1 MLHALLYAFFCWLT
15 QNTDT
20 DTFKQRMEAS
30 FKERLKYEIVG
41 ILLVA
46 LGVFLLLSLISY
58 HPLDPSFFSYAS
70 SRTKG
75 IHNWMGI
82 VGADLSSLLFQ
93 GFGFPS
99 FIIPF
104 VLGVFAFSF
113 IFRWEWKYLPL
124 KWGGWFVILIAT
136 SSLVGLWLKPLWIY
150 PKDFLVGGFIGEIFS
165 RNLVRYFN
173 RPGATILLLLILMIA
188 FVLGTGISFLSLFR
202 RLGNAASRITEKIGT
217 MRMVRKEQAKRAKK
231 LIKSEK
237 DEEAKESKEIIPPV
251 VVVEKTS
258 PSRPKEAMKQET
270 FEFMEDS
277 KVFHLPPITLLEA
290 DGEKR
295 RGIDRDS
302 LIMNSRIL
310 EKKLLDYGVEGKVVE
325 VRPGPVITV
334 YEFEP
339 APGVKVSR
347 IVNLADDLALALS
360 AISIRI
366 VAPIPGKAVVGIE
379 VPNTVRETVFLKEVI
394 DSNTFRS
401 SKSKLSFGLAKDI
414 SGEPYVIDLA
424 RMPHLL
430 VAGSTG
436 SGKSVSINAMICSI
450 LFKATP
456 EEVRFL
462 MIDPKMLELSDYEGI
477 QHLLLP
483 VVTNPKKAAAAL
495 NWLVNEMER
504 RYTVLA
510 EKGVRHIE
518 QYHQR
523 REKELKE
530 KGKVYK
536 RKGDLLEGNEEKAPE
551 GLEKI
556 PYIVVVIDELAD
568 LMMVSSREVEESIT
582 RLAQMARA
590 VGIHL
595 LLATQRPSVDVLTG
609 IIKANFPARISF
621 QVTSKVDSRTILDT
635 IGAEHLL
642 GSGDM
647 LFLPPGSSKLI
658 RLHGA
663 FVSSAEIKR
672 VVDFLKQQ
680 GKPSYDSSI
689 LLETKK
695 EKEASGV
702 EGEYDEKYDEAVA
715 FVVEQ
720 GQASISLIQ
729 RRFRIGYNRA
739 ARIIEKMEGEGVVGS
754 SDGIK
759 AREVLVKK
767 IE

>member
-1 MLHALLYAFFCWLT
+1 VIE
-15 QNTDT
+15 D
-20 DTFKQRMEAS
+20 S
-30 FKERLKYEIVG
+30 IKEKLKHEIIG
-41 ILLVA
+41 ILLIAV
-46 LGVFLLLSLISY
+46 GVFLFLSLVSY
-58 HPLDPSFFSYAS
+58 HPMDPSFFSYTS
-70 SRTKG
+70 SKVKE

-82 VGADLSSLLFQ
+82 VGAYLSGLLFQ

-99 FIIPF
+99 FLISF
-104 VLGVFAFSF
+104 VLVVFAFSF
-113 IFRWEWKYLPL
+113 IFRWEWKYLSL
-124 KWGGWFVILIAT
+124 KLAGWAVILIT
-136 SSLVGLWLKPLWIY
+136 ISSFFGLWLSPIRIY
-150 PKDFLVGGFIGEIFS
+150 SQDLLMGGFIGEIFS
-165 RNLVRYFN
+165 RYLVRYFN
-173 RPGATILLLLILMIA
+173 RPGATVLLSVILILS
-188 FVLGTGISFLSLFR
+188 FVLGTGVSFISLVKY
-202 RLGNAASRITEKIGT
+202 LGKGVQKLIEKIGT
-217 MRMVRKEQAKRAKK
+217 LKMVRKESAEREKK
-231 LIKSEK
+231 LVKRKQERK
-237 DEEAKESKEIIPPV
+237 EAKEVTPT
-251 VVVEKTS
+251 VVVEKPS
-258 PSRPKEAMKQET
+258 PPPKKEELVKQEA
-270 FEFMEDS
+270 FEFLEAS
-277 KVFHLPPITLLEA
+277 KAFQLPPTSLLEA
-290 DGEKR
+290 ETEKR
-295 RGIDRDS
+295 QKIDRDS

-360 AISIRI
+360 ALSIRI

-379 VPNTVRETVFLKEVI
+379 VPNTNRETVYFKEII
-394 DSNTFRS
+394 DSDNFRTF
-401 SKSKLSFGLAKDI
+401 KSKLSFGLGKDI
-414 SGEPYVIDLA
+414 SGQPFVVDLA

-450 LFKATP
+450 LFKAAP

-477 QHLLLP
+477 PHLLLP
-483 VVTNPKKAAAAL
+483 VVTNPKKAAVAL
-495 NWLVNEMER
+495 KWLVDEMER

-510 EKGVRHIE
+510 EKGVRNIE
-518 QYHQR
+518 HYHQR
-523 REKELKE
+523 MEKELRE

-536 RKGDLLEGNEEKAPE
+536 RKGDVLEGDEEKPME
-551 GLEKI
+551 PMERV

-568 LMMVSSREVEESIT
+568 LMMISSREVEEYIT
-582 RLAQMARA
+582 RLAQMSRA

-595 LLATQRPSVDVLTG
+595 ILATQRPSVDVLTG

-642 GSGDM
+642 GAGDM
-647 LFLPPGSSKLI
+647 LFLPPGSSKLT

-663 FVSSAEIKR
+663 FVSSPEIKR
-672 VVDFLKQQ
+672 VVEFLRKQ
-680 GKPSYDSSI
+680 GKPSYDPSI
-689 LLETKK
+689 LAEVKK
-695 EKEASGV
+695 EKEAAGG
-702 EGEYDEKYDEAVA
+702 EEDEYDEKYDEAVA
-715 FVVEQ
+715 FVAEA
-720 GQASISLIQ
+720 GQASISLVQ

-739 ARIIEKMEGEGVVGS
+739 ARIVEKMEAEGVVGP
-754 SDGIK
+754 SDGVK

>member
-1 MLHALLYAFFCWLT
+1 VIE
-15 QNTDT
+15 D
-20 DTFKQRMEAS
+20 S
-30 FKERLKYEIVG
+30 IKEKLKHEIIG
-41 ILLVA
+41 ILLIAV
-46 LGVFLLLSLISY
+46 GVFLFLSLVSY
-58 HPLDPSFFSYAS
+58 HPMDPSFFSYTS
-70 SRTKG
+70 SKVKE

-82 VGADLSSLLFQ
+82 VGAYLSGLLFQ

-99 FIIPF
+99 FLISF
-104 VLGVFAFSF
+104 VLVVFAFSF
-113 IFRWEWKYLPL
+113 IFRWEWKYLSL
-124 KWGGWFVILIAT
+124 KLAGWTVILIT
-136 SSLVGLWLKPLWIY
+136 ISSFFGLWLSPIRIY
-150 PKDFLVGGFIGEIFS
+150 SQDLLMGGFIGEIFS
-165 RNLVRYFN
+165 RYLVRYFN
-173 RPGATILLLLILMIA
+173 RPGATILLSAILILS
-188 FVLGTGISFLSLFR
+188 FVLGTGVSFISLVKY
-202 RLGNAASRITEKIGT
+202 LGKGVQKLIEKIGT
-217 MRMVRKEQAKRAKK
+217 LKMVRKESAEREKK
-231 LIKSEK
+231 LVKRKQERK
-237 DEEAKESKEIIPPV
+237 EAKEVTPT
-251 VVVEKTS
+251 VVVEKPS
-258 PSRPKEAMKQET
+258 PPPKKEEVVKQEA
-270 FEFMEDS
+270 FEFLESS
-277 KVFHLPPITLLEA
+277 KAFQLPPISLLEA
-290 DGEKR
+290 EMEKR
-295 RGIDRDS
+295 QKIDRDS

-360 AISIRI
+360 ALSIRI

-379 VPNTVRETVFLKEVI
+379 VPNTNRETVYFREII
-394 DSNTFRS
+394 DSDPFRAF
-401 SKSKLSFGLAKDI
+401 KSKLSFGLGKNIA
-414 SGEPYVIDLA
+414 GEPFVVDLA

-477 QHLLLP
+477 PHLLLP
-483 VVTNPKKAAAAL
+483 VVTNPKKAAVAL
-495 NWLVNEMER
+495 KWLVDEMER

-510 EKGVRHIE
+510 EKGVRNIE
-518 QYHQR
+518 HYHQR
-523 REKELKE
+523 MEKELRE

-536 RKGDLLEGNEEKAPE
+536 RKGDVLEGDEEKAMEPME
-551 GLEKI
+551 RV

-568 LMMVSSREVEESIT
+568 LMMISSREVEEYIT
-582 RLAQMARA
+582 RLAQMSRA

-595 LLATQRPSVDVLTG
+595 ILATQRPSVDVLTG

-642 GSGDM
+642 GAGDM
-647 LFLPPGSSKLI
+647 LFLPPGSSKLT

-663 FVSSAEIKR
+663 FVSSPEIKR
-672 VVDFLKQQ
+672 VVEFLRKQ
-680 GKPSYDSSI
+680 GKPSYDPSI
-689 LLETKK
+689 LAEVKK
-695 EKEASGV
+695 EKEAVGG
-702 EGEYDEKYDEAVA
+702 EEEEYDEKYDEALA
-715 FVVEQ
+715 FVAET

-739 ARIIEKMEGEGVVGS
+739 ARIIEKMEAEGVVGP
-754 SDGIK
+754 SDGVK

>member
-1 MLHALLYAFFCWLT
+1 MIE
-15 QNTDT
+15 D
-20 DTFKQRMEAS
+20 S
-30 FKERLKYEIVG
+30 VKEKLKYEIIG
-41 ILLVA
+41 ILLIA
-46 LGVFLLLSLISY
+46 MGVFLFLGLVSY
-58 HPLDPSFFSYAS
+58 HPMDPSFFSYTS
-70 SRTKG
+70 SKVKG

-82 VGADLSSLLFQ
+82 VGAYLSGLLFQ

-99 FIIPF
+99 FLISF
-104 VLGVFAFSF
+104 VLVVFAFSF
-113 IFRWEWKYLPL
+113 IFRWEWKYLSL
-124 KWGGWFVILIAT
+124 KITGWAVILLTT
-136 SSLVGLWLKPLWIY
+136 SSFFGLWLNPIRIY
-150 PKDFLVGGFIGEIFS
+150 QQDLLMGGFIGEIFS

-173 RPGATILLLLILMIA
+173 RPGATILLFVILILS
-188 FVLGTGISFLSLFR
+188 FVLGTGISFISVVKY
-202 RLGNAASRITEKIGT
+202 LGGAVQKLIEKIGT
-217 MRMVRKEQAKRAKK
+217 FKMVRKEGAEREKK
-231 LIKSEK
+231 LVKRKQERQ
-237 DEEAKESKEIIPPV
+237 EAKEVPPT
-251 VVVEKTS
+251 VVVEKPS
-258 PSRPKEAMKQET
+258 PPPKKEEVVKQEA
-270 FEFMEDS
+270 FEFLESS
-277 KVFHLPPITLLEA
+277 KAFQLPPISLLEA
-290 DGEKR
+290 EVEKR
-295 RGIDRDS
+295 QKIDRDS

-360 AISIRI
+360 ALSIRI

-379 VPNTVRETVFLKEVI
+379 VPNTNRETVYFKEII
-394 DSNTFRS
+394 DSDNFRTF
-401 SKSKLSFGLAKDI
+401 KSKLSFGLGKDI
-414 SGEPYVIDLA
+414 SGQPFVVDLA

-450 LFKATP
+450 LFKAAP

-477 QHLLLP
+477 PHLLLP
-483 VVTNPKKAAAAL
+483 VVTNPKKAAVAL
-495 NWLVNEMER
+495 KWLVDEMER

-510 EKGVRHIE
+510 EKGVRNIE
-518 QYHQR
+518 HYHQR
-523 REKELKE
+523 MEKELRE

-536 RKGDLLEGNEEKAPE
+536 RKGDVLEGDEEKPME
-551 GLEKI
+551 PMERV

-568 LMMVSSREVEESIT
+568 LMMISSREVEEYIT
-582 RLAQMARA
+582 RLAQMSRA

-595 LLATQRPSVDVLTG
+595 ILATQRPSVDVLTG

-642 GSGDM
+642 GAGDM
-647 LFLPPGSSKLI
+647 LFLPPGSSKLT

-663 FVSSAEIKR
+663 FVSSPEIKR
-672 VVDFLKQQ
+672 VVEFLRKQ
-680 GKPSYDSSI
+680 GKPSYDPSI
-689 LLETKK
+689 LAEVKK
-695 EKEASGV
+695 EKEAAGG
-702 EGEYDEKYDEAVA
+702 EEDEYDEKYDEAVA
-715 FVVEQ
+715 FVAETE
-720 GQASISLIQ
+720 QASISLIQ

-739 ARIIEKMEGEGVVGS
+739 ARIVEKMEKEGVVGP

-759 AREVLVKK
+759 AREVLIKK

>member
-1 MLHALLYAFFCWLT
+1 VIE
-15 QNTDT
+15 D
-20 DTFKQRMEAS
+20 S
-30 FKERLKYEIVG
+30 IKEKLKHEIIG
-41 ILLVA
+41 ILLIAVA
-46 LGVFLLLSLISY
+46 VFLFLGLVSY
-58 HPLDPSFFSYAS
+58 HPVDPSFFSYTS
-70 SRTKG
+70 PKVKVV
-75 IHNWMGI
+75 HNWMGI
-82 VGADLSSLLFQ
+82 VGAYLSGLLFQ

-99 FIIPF
+99 FLICF
-104 VLGVFAFSF
+104 VLIVFAFSF
-113 IFRWEWKYLPL
+113 IFRWEWKYLSL
-124 KWGGWFVILIAT
+124 KITGWAVMLIAT
-136 SSLVGLWLKPLWIY
+136 SAFFGLWLNPIRIHRQDL
-150 PKDFLVGGFIGEIFS
+150 LMGGFIGEIFS
-165 RNLVRYFN
+165 RNLVRFFN
-173 RPGATILLLLILMIA
+173 RPGTTVLLLVILVLS
-188 FVLGTGISFLSLFR
+188 FVLGTGISFISLIKH
-202 RLGNAASRITEKIGT
+202 LGAAVQKLIEKIGT
-217 MRMVRKEQAKRAKK
+217 LKMVREEGAERRKK
-231 LIKSEK
+231 LVKQKQEK
-237 DEEAKESKEIIPPV
+237 KDAKEVLPT
-251 VVVEKTS
+251 VVVEK
-258 PSRPKEAMKQET
+258 PPPPAKKEDVVKQEA
-270 FEFMEDS
+270 FEFLEPT
-277 KVFHLPPITLLEA
+277 KAFQLPPISLLEA
-290 DGEKR
+290 ELEKR
-295 RGIDRDS
+295 QKIDRES

-360 AISIRI
+360 ALSIRI
-366 VAPIPGKAVVGIE
+366 VAPIPGKSVVGIE
-379 VPNTVRETVFLKEVI
+379 VPNTNRETVYLKEII
-394 DSNTFRS
+394 DSDPFRAF
-401 SKSKLSFGLAKDI
+401 KSKLSFGLGKDI
-414 SGEPYVIDLA
+414 SGDPFVVDLA

-477 QHLLLP
+477 PHLLLP

-495 NWLVNEMER
+495 RWLVEEMER

-510 EKGVRHIE
+510 EKGVRNIE
-518 QYHQR
+518 HYHQR
-523 REKELKE
+523 MEKELKE

-536 RKGDLLEGNEEKAPE
+536 RKGDVLEGGEEKA
-551 GLEKI
+551 LEPMERI

-568 LMMVSSREVEESIT
+568 LMMISSKDVEESIT

-642 GSGDM
+642 GAGDM
-647 LFLPPGSSKLI
+647 LFLPPGSSKLM

-672 VVDFLKQQ
+672 IVEFLKKQ
-680 GKPSYDSSI
+680 GKPSYLDPSV
-689 LLETKK
+689 LAEVKK
-695 EKEASGV
+695 EKEAAGG
-702 EGEYDEKYDEAVA
+702 EEDEYDEKYDEAVA
-715 FVVEQ
+715 FIAEI

-739 ARIIEKMEGEGVVGS
+739 ARIVEKMEEEGIVGP

-759 AREVLVKK
+759 PREVLVKK
-767 IE
+767 IEP

>member
-1 MLHALLYAFFCWLT
+1 M
-15 QNTDT
+15 
-20 DTFKQRMEAS
+20 
-30 FKERLKYEIVG
+30 
-41 ILLVA
+41 
-46 LGVFLLLSLISY
+46 
-58 HPLDPSFFSYAS
+58 
-70 SRTKG
+70 
-75 IHNWMGI
+75 
-82 VGADLSSLLFQ
+82 
-93 GFGFPS
+93 
-99 FIIPF
+99 
-104 VLGVFAFSF
+104 
-113 IFRWEWKYLPL
+113 
-124 KWGGWFVILIAT
+124 
-136 SSLVGLWLKPLWIY
+136 
-150 PKDFLVGGFIGEIFS
+150 GGFIGEIFS

-173 RPGATILLLLILMIA
+173 RPGATVLLLVILILS
-188 FVLGTGISFLSLFR
+188 FVLGTGISFISLVKH
-202 RLGNAASRITEKIGT
+202 LGEGGQKLIEKIMT
-217 MRMVRKEQAKRAKK
+217 FKMVRKEAAEREKK
-231 LIKSEK
+231 LMKQKQEK
-237 DEEAKESKEIIPPV
+237 KETKEISPTV
-251 VVVEKTS
+251 VIEKPS
-258 PSRPKEAMKQET
+258 PSSKKEEEMKQEA
-270 FEFMEDS
+270 FEFLKSS
-277 KVFHLPPITLLEA
+277 KTYQLPPISLLEA
-290 DGEKR
+290 EVEKR
-295 RGIDRDS
+295 QKIDRES

-360 AISIRI
+360 ALSIRI

-379 VPNTVRETVFLKEVI
+379 VPNKNRETVYLKEII
-394 DSNTFRS
+394 DSDPFRI
-401 SKSKLSFGLAKDI
+401 SKSKLSFGLGKDI
-414 SGEPYVIDLA
+414 SGESFVVDLA

-436 SGKSVSINAMICSI
+436 SGKSVSINAMISSI

-456 EEVRFL
+456 DEVRFL

-477 QHLLLP
+477 PHLLLP
-483 VVTNPKKAAAAL
+483 VVTNPKKAAAGL
-495 NWLVNEMER
+495 RWLVEEMER

-510 EKGVRHIE
+510 EKGVRNIE
-518 QYHQR
+518 HYHQR
-523 REKELKE
+523 MEKELKE

-536 RKGDLLEGNEEKAPE
+536 RKGDVLEGDEEKISEPM
-551 GLEKI
+551 EKI

-568 LMMVSSREVEESIT
+568 LMMISSKDVEESIT

-642 GSGDM
+642 GAGDM
-647 LFLPPGSSKLI
+647 LFLPPGSSKLT

-672 VVDFLKQQ
+672 VVEFWKKQ
-680 GKPSYDSSI
+680 GKPSYLDPSV
-689 LLETKK
+689 LAEVKK
-695 EKEASGV
+695 EKDAAGGE

-715 FVVEQ
+715 FVAEI

-739 ARIIEKMEGEGVVGS
+739 ARIVEKMEEEGVVGP
-754 SDGIK
+754 SDGVK
-759 AREVLVKK
+759 PREVLVKK
-767 IE
+767 IEP

>member
-1 MLHALLYAFFCWLT
+1 
-15 QNTDT
+15 
-20 DTFKQRMEAS
+20 MEGS
-30 FKERLKYEIVG
+30 FKEKLKYEIVG

-46 LGVFLLLSLISY
+46 LGVFLFLSLVSY
-58 HPLDPSFFSYAS
+58 SPTDPSFNSYTTG
-70 SRTKG
+70 RVG
-75 IHNWMGI
+75 NWMGRA
-82 VGADLSSLLFQ
+82 GAYVSEFLYW

-99 FIIPF
+99 FLIPF
-104 VLGVFAFSF
+104 FLGIFAFSF
-113 IFRWEWKYLPL
+113 IFRWEWKYLSL
-124 KWGGWFVILIAT
+124 KCAGWFVILLAS
-136 SSLVGLWLKPLWIY
+136 SSLFSLWMKSLPIHHQSFLTGGIIGLMFSKG
-150 PKDFLVGGFIGEIFS
+150 LVK
-165 RNLVRYFN
+165 YFN
-173 RPGATILLLLILMIA
+173 LPGATILLMVALIVS
-188 FVLGTGISFLSLFR
+188 FVLGTGISFIAVVR
-202 RLGNAASRITEKIGT
+202 RLGNGVNRIAENIGT
-217 MRMVRKEQAKRAKK
+217 LRMVRKEQAKRAKK
-231 LIKSEK
+231 LIRPEK
-237 DEEAKESKEIIPPV
+237 EDETEETKGIAPPV
-251 VVVEKTS
+251 VVEKAS
-258 PSRPKEAMKQET
+258 PSKPKGAMKQEA
-270 FEFMEDS
+270 FDFMEAS
-277 KVFHLPPITLLEA
+277 KMFQLPPASLLEA
-290 DGEKR
+290 DVEKR
-295 RGIDRDS
+295 QKIDRDS

-394 DSNTFRS
+394 DSDTFRV
-401 SKSKLSFGLAKDI
+401 SKSKLSFGLGKDI

-436 SGKSVSINAMICSI
+436 SGKSVSINSMICSI
-450 LFKATP
+450 LFKAAP

-477 QHLLLP
+477 PHLLLP
-483 VVTNPKKAAAAL
+483 VVTHPKKAAAAL

-510 EKGVRHIE
+510 EKGVRNIE
-518 QYHQR
+518 HYHQR

-536 RKGDLLEGNEEKAPE
+536 RRGDVLEGNEEKPPE
-551 GLEKI
+551 EMEKI

-582 RLAQMARA
+582 RIAQMARA

-647 LFLPPGSSKLI
+647 LFLPPGSSKLT

-672 VVDFLKQQ
+672 IVEFLKKQ
-680 GKPSYDSSI
+680 GKPSYDPSI
-689 LLETKK
+689 LLEAKK
-695 EKEASGV
+695 EKEAPG
-702 EGEYDEKYDEAVA
+702 EEEYDEKYDEAVA
-715 FVVEQ
+715 FVAEQ
-720 GQASISLIQ
+720 GMASISLIQ

-739 ARIIEKMEGEGVVGS
+739 ARIIEKMEQEGVVGS
-754 SDGIK
+754 SDGVK
-759 AREVLVKK
+759 PREVLVKK

>member
-1 MLHALLYAFFCWLT
+1 
-15 QNTDT
+15 
-20 DTFKQRMEAS
+20 MEDS
-30 FKERLKYEIVG
+30 IKEKLKHEIIG
-41 ILLVA
+41 ILLIAVA
-46 LGVFLLLSLISY
+46 VFLFLSLVSY
-58 HPLDPSFFSYAS
+58 HPMDPSFFSYTS
-70 SRTKG
+70 SKVKE

-82 VGADLSSLLFQ
+82 VGAYLSGLLFQ

-99 FIIPF
+99 FLICF
-104 VLGVFAFSF
+104 VLIIFALSF
-113 IFRWEWKYLPL
+113 IFRWEWKYQSL
-124 KWGGWFVILIAT
+124 KLAGWAVILIST
-136 SSLVGLWLKPLWIY
+136 SSFFGLWLSPIRIY
-150 PKDFLVGGFIGEIFS
+150 HQDLLMGGFIGEIFS

-173 RPGATILLLLILMIA
+173 RPGTTILLSVILILS
-188 FVLGTGISFLSLFR
+188 FVLGTGISFISVIKYLGGTLNRLF
-202 RLGNAASRITEKIGT
+202 EKIGT
-217 MRMVRKEQAKRAKK
+217 FKMVRRERAEREKK
-231 LIKSEK
+231 LVKKKREEK
-237 DEEAKESKEIIPPV
+237 EGKEVLPT
-251 VVVEKTS
+251 VVVEKPS
-258 PSRPKEAMKQET
+258 PPPKKQEMAKQEA
-270 FEFMEDS
+270 FEFLEAS
-277 KVFHLPPITLLEA
+277 KAFQLPSISLLEA
-290 DGEKR
+290 ETEKR
-295 RGIDRDS
+295 QKIDRDS

-360 AISIRI
+360 ALSVRI

-379 VPNTVRETVFLKEVI
+379 VPNTNRETVFLKEII
-394 DSNTFRS
+394 DSDNFRAF
-401 SKSKLSFGLAKDI
+401 KSKLSFGLGKDI
-414 SGEPYVIDLA
+414 SGEPFVVDLA

-477 QHLLLP
+477 PHLLLP

-495 NWLVNEMER
+495 KWLVDEMER

-510 EKGVRHIE
+510 EKGVRNIE
-518 QYHQR
+518 HYHQR
-523 REKELKE
+523 MEKELKE
-530 KGKVYK
+530 KGKVLK
-536 RKGDLLEGNEEKAPE
+536 RKGDVLEGDEEKTAEPM
-551 GLEKI
+551 EKI

-568 LMMVSSREVEESIT
+568 LMMISSREVEEAIT

-642 GSGDM
+642 GAGDM
-647 LFLPPGSSKLI
+647 LFLPPGSSKLT

-663 FVSSAEIKR
+663 FVSSPEIKR
-672 VVDFLKQQ
+672 IVEFLKKQ
-680 GKPSYDSSI
+680 GKPSYLDPSI
-689 LLETKK
+689 LAEVKK
-695 EKEASGV
+695 EKEAAG
-702 EGEYDEKYDEAVA
+702 EEEEYDEKYDEAVA
-715 FVVEQ
+715 FVAET

-739 ARIIEKMEGEGVVGS
+739 ARIVEKMEEEGVVGP

-759 AREVLVKK
+759 PREVLVKK
-767 IE
+767 IEP

>member
-1 MLHALLYAFFCWLT
+1 MIE
-15 QNTDT
+15 D
-20 DTFKQRMEAS
+20 S
-30 FKERLKYEIVG
+30 IKEKLKHEVIG
-41 ILLVA
+41 ILLIAV
-46 LGVFLLLSLISY
+46 GVFLFLSLVSY
-58 HPLDPSFFSYAS
+58 HRMDPSFFSYIS
-70 SRTKG
+70 SKVKE

-82 VGADLSSLLFQ
+82 VGAYLSGLLFQ
-93 GFGFPS
+93 GFGYSS
-99 FIIPF
+99 FLIPF
-104 VLGVFAFSF
+104 VLIIFAFSF
-113 IFRWEWKYLPL
+113 IVRWEWKYISL
-124 KWGGWFVILIAT
+124 KLAGWSVIILTT
-136 SSLVGLWLKPLWIY
+136 SSLLGLWLKILHQ
-150 PKDFLVGGFIGEIFS
+150 DTLVGGFIGEIFS

-173 RPGATILLLLILMIA
+173 RPGATILLSVILILS
-188 FVLGTGISFLSLFR
+188 FVLGTGISFISVVKH
-202 RLGNAASRITEKIGT
+202 LGGAVQKLIEKIGT
-217 MRMVRKEQAKRAKK
+217 FKMVRKERAEREKK
-231 LIKSEK
+231 LVKKKQEK
-237 DEEAKESKEIIPPV
+237 KEGKEITPT
-251 VVVEKTS
+251 VVVEKPS
-258 PSRPKEAMKQET
+258 PPPKKEEVVKQEA
-270 FEFMEDS
+270 FEFLESS
-277 KVFHLPPITLLEA
+277 KAFQLPPISLLDAET
-290 DGEKR
+290 EKR
-295 RGIDRDS
+295 QKIDRDS

-360 AISIRI
+360 ALSIRI

-379 VPNTVRETVFLKEVI
+379 VPNTNRETVYLKEII
-394 DSNTFRS
+394 DSDSFRTF
-401 SKSKLSFGLAKDI
+401 KSKLSFGLGKDI
-414 SGEPYVIDLA
+414 SGEPFVVDLA

-477 QHLLLP
+477 PHLLLP

-495 NWLVNEMER
+495 KWLVEEMER

-510 EKGVRHIE
+510 EKGVRNIE
-518 QYHQR
+518 HYHQR
-523 REKELKE
+523 MEKELKE

-536 RKGDLLEGNEEKAPE
+536 RKGDVLEGDE
-551 GLEKI
+551 GKVTEPMERI
-556 PYIVVVIDELAD
+556 PYIGVVIDELAD
-568 LMMVSSREVEESIT
+568 LMMISSRDVEEAIT
-582 RLAQMARA
+582 RLAQMSRA

-642 GSGDM
+642 GAGDM

-658 RLHGA
+658 RIHGA
-663 FVSSAEIKR
+663 FVSGAEIKR
-672 VVDFLKQQ
+672 IVEFWKKQ
-680 GKPSYDSSI
+680 GKPSYLDPSI
-689 LLETKK
+689 LAEVKK
-695 EKEASGV
+695 GKEGAGGG
-702 EGEYDEKYDEAVA
+702 EEEEYDEKYDEAVA
-715 FVVEQ
+715 FVAET

-729 RRFRIGYNRA
+729 RRFRVGYNRA
-739 ARIIEKMEGEGVVGS
+739 ARIVEKMEVEGVVGP
-754 SDGIK
+754 SDGVK
-759 AREVLVKK
+759 PREVLVKK

>member
-1 MLHALLYAFFCWLT
+1 MIE
-15 QNTDT
+15 D
-20 DTFKQRMEAS
+20 S
-30 FKERLKYEIVG
+30 IKEKLKHETIG
-41 ILLVA
+41 ILLIAV
-46 LGVFLLLSLISY
+46 GVFLFLSLVSY
-58 HPLDPSFFSYAS
+58 HPMDPSFFSYTS
-70 SRTKG
+70 SKVKE

-82 VGADLSSLLFQ
+82 VGAYLSGLLFQ

-99 FIIPF
+99 FLISF
-104 VLGVFAFSF
+104 VLVVFAFSF
-113 IFRWEWKYLPL
+113 IFRWEWKYLSL
-124 KWGGWFVILIAT
+124 KLAGWAAILIT
-136 SSLVGLWLKPLWIY
+136 LSSFFGLWLSPIRIY
-150 PKDFLVGGFIGEIFS
+150 NQDLLMGGFIGEIFS
-165 RNLVRYFN
+165 RYLVRYFN
-173 RPGATILLLLILMIA
+173 RPGATILLSVILILS
-188 FVLGTGISFLSLFR
+188 FVLGTGISFISVVKHFGRAVQKL
-202 RLGNAASRITEKIGT
+202 IEKIGT
-217 MRMVRKEQAKRAKK
+217 LKMVRKESAEREKK
-231 LIKSEK
+231 LVKRKQEK
-237 DEEAKESKEIIPPV
+237 KEAKEVTPT
-251 VVVEKTS
+251 VVVEKPS
-258 PSRPKEAMKQET
+258 PPPKKEEVVKQEA
-270 FEFMEDS
+270 FEFLESS
-277 KVFHLPPITLLEA
+277 KTFQLPPISLLEA
-290 DGEKR
+290 EMEKR
-295 RGIDRDS
+295 QKIDRES

-360 AISIRI
+360 ALSIRI

-379 VPNTVRETVFLKEVI
+379 VPNTNRETVYFKEII
-394 DSNTFRS
+394 DSDPFRAF
-401 SKSKLSFGLAKDI
+401 KSKLSFGLGKNIA
-414 SGEPYVIDLA
+414 GEPFVVDLA

-477 QHLLLP
+477 PHLLLP
-483 VVTNPKKAAAAL
+483 VVTNPKKAAVAL
-495 NWLVNEMER
+495 KWLVDEMER

-510 EKGVRHIE
+510 EKGVRNIE
-518 QYHQR
+518 HYHQR
-523 REKELKE
+523 MEKELRE

-536 RKGDLLEGNEEKAPE
+536 RKGDVLEGDEEKAMEPME
-551 GLEKI
+551 RV

-568 LMMVSSREVEESIT
+568 LMMISSREVEEYIT
-582 RLAQMARA
+582 RLAQMSRA

-595 LLATQRPSVDVLTG
+595 ILATQRPSVDVLTG

-642 GSGDM
+642 GAGDM
-647 LFLPPGSSKLI
+647 LFLPPGSSKLT

-663 FVSSAEIKR
+663 FVSSPEIKR
-672 VVDFLKQQ
+672 VVEFLRKQ
-680 GKPSYDSSI
+680 GKPSYDPSI
-689 LLETKK
+689 LAEVKK
-695 EKEASGV
+695 EKEVAGG
-702 EGEYDEKYDEAVA
+702 EEEEYDEKYDEAVA
-715 FVVEQ
+715 FVAEA

-739 ARIIEKMEGEGVVGS
+739 ARIVEKMEVEGVVGP
-754 SDGIK
+754 SDGVK
-759 AREVLVKK
+759 PREVLVKK

>member
-1 MLHALLYAFFCWLT
+1 MIE
-15 QNTDT
+15 D
-20 DTFKQRMEAS
+20 S
-30 FKERLKYEIVG
+30 IKEKLKHEIIG
-41 ILLVA
+41 ILLIAVA
-46 LGVFLLLSLISY
+46 VFLFLSLVSY
-58 HPLDPSFFSYAS
+58 HPMDPSFFSYTS
-70 SRTKG
+70 SQVKE

-82 VGADLSSLLFQ
+82 VGAYLSGLLFQ

-99 FIIPF
+99 FLISF
-104 VLGVFAFSF
+104 VLVIFAFSF
-113 IFRWEWKYLPL
+113 IFRWEWKYLSL
-124 KWGGWFVILIAT
+124 KLAGWAVILITT
-136 SSLVGLWLKPLWIY
+136 SSFFGLWLNPVRFYHQDL
-150 PKDFLVGGFIGEIFS
+150 LMGGFIGEIFS

-173 RPGATILLLLILMIA
+173 RPGATILLSVILILS
-188 FVLGTGISFLSLFR
+188 FVLGTGISFISVVKYLGATLNKLF
-202 RLGNAASRITEKIGT
+202 EKIAT
-217 MRMVRKEQAKRAKK
+217 LKMVRKEGAEREKK
-231 LIKSEK
+231 LVRKKQEK
-237 DEEAKESKEIIPPV
+237 KEEKEIPPT
-251 VVVEKTS
+251 VVVEKPS
-258 PSRPKEAMKQET
+258 PPSKKEEVAKQEA
-270 FEFMEDS
+270 FEFLEAS
-277 KVFHLPPITLLEA
+277 KAFQLPPISLLEA
-290 DGEKR
+290 EVEKR
-295 RGIDRDS
+295 QKIDRDS

-360 AISIRI
+360 ALSIRI

-379 VPNTVRETVFLKEVI
+379 VPNTNRETVYLKEII
-394 DSNTFRS
+394 DSDNFRAF
-401 SKSKLSFGLAKDI
+401 KSKISFGVGKDI
-414 SGEPYVIDLA
+414 AGEPFVVDLG

-436 SGKSVSINAMICSI
+436 SGKSVSINAMVCSI

-477 QHLLLP
+477 PHLLLP

-495 NWLVNEMER
+495 KWLVEEMER

-510 EKGVRHIE
+510 EKGVRNIE
-518 QYHQR
+518 HYHQR
-523 REKELKE
+523 TEKELKE
-530 KGKVYK
+530 KGKVLK
-536 RKGDLLEGNEEKAPE
+536 RKGDVLEGDEEKPSGPME
-551 GLEKI
+551 RL

-568 LMMVSSREVEESIT
+568 LMMISSREVEEAIT

-595 LLATQRPSVDVLTG
+595 ILATQRPSVDVLTG

-642 GSGDM
+642 GAGDM
-647 LFLPPGSSKLI
+647 LFLPPGSSKLT

-663 FVSSAEIKR
+663 FVSSGEIKR
-672 VVDFLKQQ
+672 VVEFLKKQ
-680 GKPSYDSSI
+680 GKPAYLDPSI
-689 LLETKK
+689 LAEVKK
-695 EKEASGV
+695 EKGGA
-702 EGEYDEKYDEAVA
+702 EGEEEEYDEKYDDAVA
-715 FVVEQ
+715 FVAET

-739 ARIIEKMEGEGVVGS
+739 ARIIEKMEEEGVVGP
-754 SDGIK
+754 SDGVK
-759 AREVLVKK
+759 PREVLVKR
-767 IE
+767 IEP